1 VIVCNPARDMNI
13 WRDIRHAYIL
23 CRIHVAKGNTMMQL
37 VTSTLLLSLVAS
49 GAWAQSAAHPKKHLF
64 VFKSEHMAR
73 QRCPNDRIV
82 WADTRAHL
90 LHLPGDHHFA
100 HTHGGFACESEA
112 IALGYRAPT
121 THT

>member
-1 VIVCNPARDMNI
+1 LAFVCAGKGGDART
-13 WRDIRHAYIL
+13 R
-23 CRIHVAKGNTMMQL
+23 VTKGNTMMRL

-49 GAWAQSAAHPKKHLF
+49 GAWAQSAAHPKNQLV
-64 VFKSEHMAR
+64 VFKSEHNAR
-73 QRCPNDRIV
+73 QRCPKDTIV
-82 WADTRAHL
+82 WADTRSHR

-121 THT
+121 AHT

>member
-1 VIVCNPARDMNI
+1 
-13 WRDIRHAYIL
+13 
-23 CRIHVAKGNTMMQL
+23 MMQL

-49 GAWAQSAAHPKKHLF
+49 GAWAQSAAHPK
-64 VFKSEHMAR
+64 
-73 QRCPNDRIV
+73 NIV
-82 WADTRAHL
+82 WADTRSHR

-112 IALGYRAPT
+112 IARGYRAPT